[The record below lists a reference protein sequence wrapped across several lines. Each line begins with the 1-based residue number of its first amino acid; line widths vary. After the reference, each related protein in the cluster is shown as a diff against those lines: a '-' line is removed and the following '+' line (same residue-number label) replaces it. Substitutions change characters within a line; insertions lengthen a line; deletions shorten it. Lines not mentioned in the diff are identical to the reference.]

1 MYSLAALMFSGNV
14 VEFKKLDI
22 SFFLREETDVLRVE
36 VFSQKKPIGA
46 ISFTASKL
54 FKMKTTAKGRKKATG
69 SLRTGSAVAGTS
81 NSAGGGSTASKV
93 AGKVRVDYQLDLCS
107 NEELMQLVAED
118 REAAQRAA
126 RDTDMLSQLTAISG
140 DGGGGDSNEG
150 QHIPAPY
157 SRDNE
162 QSSAINEYS
171 NNNGSMSLGFRDY
184 E

>member
-14 VEFKKLDI
+14 AEFKKLDI
-22 SFFLREETDVLRVE
+22 TFFLREETDVLRVE

-69 SLRTGSAVAGTS
+69 SLRTGSAVADTS
-81 NSAGGGSTASKV
+81 NSAAGGSTAGKV

-118 REAAQRAA
+118 REAAQRA
-126 RDTDMLSQLTAISG
+126 TDMLSQLTAISG
-140 DGGGGDSNEG
+140 DGGDGDSNEG

-171 NNNGSMSLGFRDY
+171 NNNGSMSQGFRDY